1 MSTEFAETVFLF
13 GLAVTLVS
21 SVVLAHR
28 VDQLGVRLRLS
39 EGLLGLLTAL
49 AANAPEVTSAVAALT
64 SGQHDVGLGV
74 VVGSNLFNLAGL
86 LGLSAVVAGTVTVGR
101 PGLWF
106 DGGVALAVLL
116 VVTAEVAGLVP
127 TWAAGLGLAVI
138 MVPYVALSALR
149 PGAIARVPLPQP
161 LGDFLAA
168 ALTDAR
174 LDARKPETP
183 PKLAWVDGLDLVPTL
198 VAVVVGSVAMVRTAL
213 VLGHRWGVPSR
224 VVGTLILA
232 SLTGLP
238 NVIAAVRLALRHRGS
253 AVVSET
259 LNSNSLNLIAGV
271 FAPAVLLGPVAL
283 SASGRL
289 AFVWLIGM
297 TVIGLALTSMRCGLR
312 RGGGIAIIGL
322 YAAFVVVT
330 LLWR

>member
-1 MSTEFAETVFLF
+1 MSTGFAVTVFVF

-49 AANAPEVTSAVAALT
+49 AANAPEVTSAVTALT

-116 VVTAEVAGLVP
+116 VVTAEAAGLIP
-127 TWAAGLGLAVI
+127 TWATAVVLAAV
-138 MVPYVALSALR
+138 MVPYVVLSVL
-149 PGAIARVPLPQP
+149 PPTAIGRVPLPRP
-161 LGDFLAA
+161 VCRFLTA

-174 LDARKPETP
+174 VDARRPETP

-198 VAVVVGSVAMVRTAL
+198 VAVVVGSVAMVRTSL
-213 VLGHRWGVPSR
+213 VLGDRWGVPKA

-238 NVIAAVRLALRHRGS
+238 NVVAAVRLARRHRGS

-271 FAPAVLLGPVAL
+271 FAPAVLLGLTPL
-283 SASGRL
+283 SAHGRL
-289 AFVWLIGM
+289 AFAWLIGM
-297 TVIGLALTSMRCGLR
+297 TVVGLVLTSLRGGLR
-312 RGGGIAIIGL
+312 RVGGLVVIGL
-322 YAAFVVVT
+322 YAAFVVIT
-330 LLWR
+330 LVWR

>member
-1 MSTEFAETVFLF
+1 MSTGFAVTAFVF
-13 GLAVTLVS
+13 GLAVTLAS

-28 VDQLGVRLRLS
+28 VDQLGNRLRLS

-49 AANAPEVTSAVAALT
+49 AANAPEVTSAVTALT

-86 LGLSAVVAGTVTVGR
+86 LGLSAVVAGTVSAGR

-106 DGGVALAVLL
+106 DGSVALAVLL
-116 VVTAEVAGLVP
+116 TVTAEVVGVIP
-127 TWAAGLGLAVI
+127 TWATGVALAVI
-138 MVPYVALSALR
+138 MVPYVVLSALPPITIGR
-149 PGAIARVPLPQP
+149 IPLPRP
-161 LGDFLAA
+161 VADFLAA

-174 LDARKPETP
+174 VDARKPETP
-183 PKLAWVDGLDLVPTL
+183 RKMAWVDGLDLVPAL

-213 VLGHRWGVPSR
+213 VLGGRWGVPSA

-238 NVIAAVRLALRHRGS
+238 NVIAAVRLAGRHRGS

-271 FAPAVLLGPVAL
+271 FAPAVLLGPIAL
-283 SASGRL
+283 STSGRF
-289 AFVWLIGM
+289 AFGWLICM
-297 TVIGLALTSMRCGLR
+297 TVVGLVLASLRGCLR
-312 RGGGIAIIGL
+312 RVGGFVIIGL

-330 LLWR
+330 LVRR